1 MTDIYL
7 DMLDANLAPNALS
20 GLTSAT
26 TLHFMTFT
34 ESIARKRYG
43 SILDN
48 TDATLLFLEQG
59 GEEPEPPTPSV
70 TLTDDEIRGIE
81 TLCSGS
87 KELSGAM
94 DALKASLLEFKTQGY
109 LNKVESEKITEQEM
123 AFIEKTVKSL
133 GLASDFTEKT
143 VQDFI
148 NRLTTYKQ
156 KLMKG

>member
-1 MTDIYL
+1 M
-7 DMLDANLAPNALS
+7 AEAPA
-20 GLTSAT
+20 
-26 TLHFMTFT
+26 
-34 ESIARKRYG
+34 
-43 SILDN
+43 
-48 TDATLLFLEQG
+48 
-59 GEEPEPPTPSV
+59 PSV

-81 TLCSGS
+81 SLCSGS

-94 DALKASLLEFKTQGY
+94 DTLKAALLEYKAQGY

-156 KLMKG
+156 NLMKG